1 MTESD
6 MRRAARENLR
16 GNWGI
21 SVGVTLVAAL
31 LGGMA
36 MDITGGDTFRY
47 ILNYASNGRGELPA
61 LLRTILVPVLSGVG
75 IWGLLTFLVG
85 GTVALGHAEFLLRQ
99 YRGEPLTFDVL
110 FSQFDRFGTGFA
122 QSFLRTL
129 YVILWSLLL
138 VIPGVVKSYS
148 YAMTPFILAEHP
160 EMTAS
165 AAIDASK
172 TMMDGHKMDL
182 FLLQLTFIGW
192 ELLSGL
198 TLGIGHL
205 PGFLL
210 RLLLSGCGSVRT
222 KADIAGR
229 IGARDCT
236 PHVCS
241 HGARVIS
248 FSGECVIPQ
257 PVSASSTPRALWRSI
272 CCPRAP
278 WLSAFA
284 PPAPASAVC

>member
-6 MRRAARENLR
+6 MRKAARENLR

-47 ILNYASNGRGELPA
+47 IINYASNGRGELPA

-138 VIPGVVKSYS
+138 VIPGIVAAYR
-148 YAMTPFILAEHP
+148 YRFAMLNLCENP
-160 EMTAS
+160 EIGVME
-165 AAIDASK
+165 AINMSK
-172 TMMDGHKMDL
+172 EQTRGFKWQLFVLDL
-182 FLLQLTFIGW
+182 SFIGW
-192 ELLSGL
+192 NILVGL
-198 TLGIGHL
+198 TLGILDIWVAPYIAQSNIAFFQEIKKIKGV
-205 PGFLL
+205 GFFPP
-210 RLLLSGCGSVRT
+210 RPEDDDQFR
-222 KADIAGR
+222 
-229 IGARDCT
+229 
-236 PHVCS
+236 PHDP
-241 HGARVIS
+241 
-248 FSGECVIPQ
+248 FGEDN
-257 PVSASSTPRALWRSI
+257 W
-272 CCPRAP
+272 
-278 WLSAFA
+278 
-284 PPAPASAVC
+284 

>member
-6 MRRAARENLR
+6 MRKAARENLR

-85 GTVALGHAEFLLRQ
+85 GTIALGHAEFLLRQ

-172 TMMDGHKMDL
+172 AMMDGHKMDL

-205 PGFLL
+205 FLNPYRNAATAVFYENL
-210 RLLLSGCGSVRT
+210 KKGAPSQ
-222 KADIAGR
+222 ADYV
-229 IGARDCT
+229 
-236 PHVCS
+236 P
-241 HGARVIS
+241 
-248 FSGECVIPQ
+248 
-257 PVSASSTPRALWRSI
+257 PVE
-272 CCPRAP
+272 
-278 WLSAFA
+278 F
-284 PPAPASAVC
+284 

>member
-6 MRRAARENLR
+6 MRKAARENLR

-36 MDITGGDTFRY
+36 MDITGGDAFRY
-47 ILNYASNGRGELPA
+47 IINYASNGTGELPA

-110 FSQFDRFGTGFA
+110 FSQFERFGTGFA

-160 EMTAS
+160 
-165 AAIDASK
+165 
-172 TMMDGHKMDL
+172 
-182 FLLQLTFIGW
+182 
-192 ELLSGL
+192 
-198 TLGIGHL
+198 
-205 PGFLL
+205 
-210 RLLLSGCGSVRT
+210 
-222 KADIAGR
+222 
-229 IGARDCT
+229 
-236 PHVCS
+236 
-241 HGARVIS
+241 
-248 FSGECVIPQ
+248 
-257 PVSASSTPRALWRSI
+257 
-272 CCPRAP
+272 
-278 WLSAFA
+278 
-284 PPAPASAVC
+284 